1 MDLEDQPSAVG
12 IDHGVTLTPVDLLAG
27 IIAPR
32 ATGLGVFTLRLS
44 MIAALGLAS
53 RPTRSRSSI
62 TSWWFRR
69 AAPPGRVIRPWLER
83 MGLTVATR
91 PRRMR
96 RNRAERSQ
104 AKWLPLS
111 DLVLVRWAQEQAP
124 EAYAPATRR
133 SLS

>member
-27 IIAPR
+27 IIAPW
-32 ATGLGVFTLRLS
+32 ATGLCVFTLRLS

-69 AAPPGRVIRPWLER
+69 AAPPGRGDPSPVGADGPHCGDSSPPNPPQQDGAFASE
-83 MGLTVATR
+83 VA
-91 PRRMR
+91 
-96 RNRAERSQ
+96 A
-104 AKWLPLS
+104 
-111 DLVLVRWAQEQAP
+111 AQ
-124 EAYAPATRR
+124 
-133 SLS
+133 